1 MNPITSY
8 DLAKFRI
15 AELHEAAA
23 RERMVRQGRS
33 QMSDNEQEGSIWRRW
48 MQRRLSGRVTLASSR
63 A

>member
-33 QMSDNEQEGSIWRRW
+33 QMSDGEQEGSVWRRW
-48 MQRRLSGRVTLASSR
+48 MQRRLDGRVTLALSR
-63 A
+63 P

>member
-15 AELHEAAA
+15 AELHEEAA

-33 QMSDNEQEGSIWRRW
+33 QMSDGEQEGSVWRRW
-48 MQRRLSGRVTLASSR
+48 MQRRLDGRVTLALSR
-63 A
+63 P